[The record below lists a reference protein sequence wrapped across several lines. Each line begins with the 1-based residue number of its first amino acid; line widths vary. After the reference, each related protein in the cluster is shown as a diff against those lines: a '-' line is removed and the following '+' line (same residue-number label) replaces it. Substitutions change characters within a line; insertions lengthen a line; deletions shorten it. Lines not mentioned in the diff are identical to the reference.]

1 MMRRGGPSGGAAD
14 WRLSL
19 LHRCQHRLLHRCAC
33 AAPHC
38 TRRACALGRHFR
50 RLLDCCVIRIRS
62 GAVRMLSVAAL
73 RPVPCAPL
81 PSSTTHIASRHAL
94 LCSFFVQT
102 HSHPLPPS
110 SSRRHRHRRFPAAA
124 GRLPLRPAPFAS
136 VAMKVRGS
144 LQRIC
149 DKCAIVRRKRVLFV
163 ICSRNPKHKQRQG
176 LSTISDAAAASS
188 ANCQSCHPALG
199 SAAALGESVATMT
212 PLAPVYSLSN
222 PFTSWQ
228 NSFRP
233 AVRPSLTT
241 LASQPNWWKRY

>member
-1 MMRRGGPSGGAAD
+1 
-14 WRLSL
+14 
-19 LHRCQHRLLHRCAC
+19 
-33 AAPHC
+33 
-38 TRRACALGRHFR
+38 
-50 RLLDCCVIRIRS
+50 
-62 GAVRMLSVAAL
+62 
-73 RPVPCAPL
+73 
-81 PSSTTHIASRHAL
+81 
-94 LCSFFVQT
+94 
-102 HSHPLPPS
+102 
-110 SSRRHRHRRFPAAA
+110 
-124 GRLPLRPAPFAS
+124 
-136 VAMKVRGS
+136 MKVRGS

-188 ANCQSCHPALG
+188 ANCPSCHPALG